1 MGNSLQYLH
10 AHDAILLLRHSFA
23 IPKLLYVI
31 WTAPCFISPSLKEYD
46 AVLRSIVCTIT
57 NNNFEEE
64 DTSWIQATLP
74 IKFGGLGF
82 RRAVQL
88 APSAYLASA
97 ARSAD
102 LIRHILPSRFQ
113 KATAPLRDEA
123 IAI

>member
-1 MGNSLQYLH
+1 M
-10 AHDAILLLRHSFA
+10 
-23 IPKLLYVI
+23 
-31 WTAPCFISPSLKEYD
+31 
-46 AVLRSIVCTIT
+46 CTIT

-64 DTSWIQATLP
+64 DTAWIQATLP

-88 APSAYLASA
+88 APSA

-102 LIRHILPSRFQ
+102 LVCHILPSRLQ

-123 IAI
+123 IAIWANSHDEAPPGILASHQQRA